1 MNIQQPTRDSRV
13 NCGSCQNLDLASSIM
28 GCSYWLAGCVYVT
41 CVILVLVYAHA
52 CAACLQVL
60 ALVLTPGQR
69 CLSMLSVLTDVR
81 LQGGVRGL
89 EASVHW
95 RHTPPLNRMSTPP
108 HTHTYKNAQTHLFGM
123 CMKTEHTQAY
133 TCNLLPT
140 QTLLTHPSNSLQL
153 YSSPSALHHQ
163 PLEGI

>member
-1 MNIQQPTRDSRV
+1 MSELGPGQLNNGLQLLACRVCVRDVCDS
-13 NCGSCQNLDLASSIM
+13 GA
-28 GCSYWLAGCVYVT
+28 CVCT
-41 CVILVLVYAHA
+41 CVCCLSSGIGFGVDPGPALPLHA
-52 CAACLQVL
+52 VCIDRRQ
-60 ALVLTPGQR
+60 TPGR
-69 CLSMLSVLTDVR
+69 SPRS
-81 LQGGVRGL
+81 RGL
-89 EASVHW
+89 RTLETHTSAEQDVH
-95 RHTPPLNRMSTPP
+95 TST

-133 TCNLLPT
+133 TCNLPPT